1 MENKNESSTEIQ
13 EGTGNYLGL
22 NFVRAPK
29 KNHDAMEQIGKPFS
43 QWFKKHGVRTEIY
56 HLSSNNNTATSEQE
70 EKRIP
75 EGVESIAKTLSIKDD
90 EEIWVMLQFYRDQAH
105 AQEITAM
112 MMTMQDESI
121 GKLVKEFDSL
131 VTQGSSLI
139 MGGFSALRCNRSVQI
154 LTLA

>member
-29 KNHDAMEQIGKPFS
+29 KNHDAMEQIGKPFA

-56 HLSSNNNTATSEQE
+56 HLSSNSSTTTSEQE
-70 EKRIP
+70 VL

-105 AQEITAM
+105 AQEIMAM

-121 GKLVKEFDSL
+121 GALVKEFDGL

-139 MGGFSALRCNRSVQI
+139 MGGFSRLKV
-154 LTLA
+154 